1 MEASPEG
8 LPGPP
13 LVGAH
18 LGVDVL
24 HDLLGPGLGGFV
36 GQGELPLELLLKLKK
51 KRLLR
56 LLAPEAPPLQGLPQ
70 AEDRVL
76 GPPGFLFLFA
86 AVAGGVVGGGV
97 GGEAVGEGLEEG
109 GALPFLALSTAFLAR
124 RYTAKASF
132 PSTTTPGIPYPS
144 ARLAT

>member
-1 MEASPEG
+1 MKASPEG

-51 KRLLR
+51 KRLFR
-56 LLAPEAPPLQGLPQ
+56 LLVPKAPPLQGLPQ

-76 GPPGFLFLFA
+76 GPPGLLFLFA

-97 GGEAVGEGLEEG
+97 GGKAVGEGLEEG
-109 GALPFLALSTAFLAR
+109 GAFPFLALSTAFLASR
-124 RYTAKASF
+124 
-132 PSTTTPGIPYPS
+132 
-144 ARLAT
+144 